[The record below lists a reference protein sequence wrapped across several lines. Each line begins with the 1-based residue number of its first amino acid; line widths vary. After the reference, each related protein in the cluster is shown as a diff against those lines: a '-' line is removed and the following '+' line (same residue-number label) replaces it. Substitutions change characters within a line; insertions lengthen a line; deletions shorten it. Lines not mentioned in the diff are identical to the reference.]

1 MMLMKR
7 IFLLVLALAA
17 VSFNRFDVDE
27 ILLIRDDVSLTWKG
41 EEQFSYDP
49 ARCQMGFNAS
59 RNEFRAQ
66 TDNLSSWFVIRCAEM
81 PVAEG
86 DEIEADVSWTGVSD
100 TRNMKGL
107 EFKVKRISDNGMIWL
122 WCKSAKIGVTIMKL

>member
-1 MMLMKR
+1 MMAMRK
-7 IFLLVLALAA
+7 IFVLILALAA
-17 VSFNRFDVDE
+17 VSCNRFDVEE

-41 EEQFSYDP
+41 EEQFSYNP
-49 ARCQMGFNAS
+49 ASCQLGFNAS

-66 TDNLSSWFVIRCAEM
+66 TDNLSSWFVIRCYEM

-86 DEIEADVSWTGVSD
+86 EEIEADISWTGRSD

-107 EFKVKRISDNGMIWL
+107 EFKVKRISDDGMIWL

>member
-17 VSFNRFDVDE
+17 VSCNRFDVDE

-49 ARCQMGFNAS
+49 ARCQMGCNAS

-66 TDNLSSWFVIRCAEM
+66 TDNLSSWFVIRCHEM
-81 PVAEG
+81 PVTEG
-86 DEIEADVSWTGVSD
+86 DEIEADITWTGTKD
-100 TRNMKGL
+100 TRDMKEL
-107 EFKVKRISDNGMIWL
+107 EFKVKKISDKGMIWL

>member
-17 VSFNRFDVDE
+17 VSCNRFDVEE

-41 EEQFSYDP
+41 VEQFSYDP
-49 ARCQMGFNAS
+49 ANCQIGYNAS

-66 TDNLSSWFVIRCAEM
+66 TDNLSSWFVIRCYDM

-86 DEIEADVSWTGVSD
+86 DEIEADITWTGAKD
-100 TRNMKGL
+100 TRDMKGL
-107 EFKVKRISDNGMIWL
+107 EFKVKKTSDNGMIWL
-122 WCKSAKIGVTIMKL
+122 WCKSAKLGVTIMKL